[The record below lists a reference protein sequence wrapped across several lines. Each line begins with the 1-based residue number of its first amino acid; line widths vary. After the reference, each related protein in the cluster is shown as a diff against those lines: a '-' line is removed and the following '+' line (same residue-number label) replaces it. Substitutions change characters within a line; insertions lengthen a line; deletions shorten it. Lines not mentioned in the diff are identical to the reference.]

1 MGKVTGHDGKE
12 EVVIRTSDTQKSFL
26 FSKEPDPREL
36 AEETY
41 MEGWGSG
48 LASCLS
54 PTTLIP

>member
-41 MEGWGSG
+41 KRFKNISKERYMEH
-48 LASCLS
+48 
-54 PTTLIP
+54 